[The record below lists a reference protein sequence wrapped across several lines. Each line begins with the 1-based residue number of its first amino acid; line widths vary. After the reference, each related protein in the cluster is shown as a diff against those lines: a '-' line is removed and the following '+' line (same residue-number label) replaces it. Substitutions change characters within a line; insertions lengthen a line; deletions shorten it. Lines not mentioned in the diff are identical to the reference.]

1 MRTSRLSKYS
11 IVKLYQ
17 NAAKMRPAR
26 RRPEVVSNPS
36 LNWTRDYEYPTS
48 FGADSGGS
56 VAVIRMITGQRA
68 SGIRPFSPVSYELS
82 VNGKV
87 VGTFENER
95 KAFGAAEQMLA
106 PQSPESI
113 PDRPVDAALK
123 EASTTM
129 GAALLSGTSELVSKE
144 TAISESKWSQ
154 YQRDIFAFIRDG
166 VGNAIIEAVAG
177 SGKCLGRGTP
187 VMLHDGRVVPVEA
200 VQHGDLLMGPDSQPR
215 RVLSTNTGR
224 GPLYKIV
231 PVKGD
236 PWVCNDVHILT
247 LQGTNRHMGEVK
259 DVALCDLIDH
269 AATTG
274 CRMDRDWKLMRA
286 AVDFPAKEVPVDPY
300 LLGLWIGDG
309 TTSEASITNC
319 EPEIRKYCRDI
330 AARYQTE
337 VVERH
342 DEKDNTWNIRFRM
355 GARGTEECGNRSI
368 PNVLRRFFLDEC
380 VIDGAKSIPANYLT
394 NTREVRLALLAGIID
409 TDGFVQTGTCEV
421 TTVSAVLCEQ
431 ILFLARSLG
440 LAAYTSEKIATIK
453 SIGFTGL
460 YHRITLSGD
469 LAEVP
474 CLVPRRQCAERRQIK
489 RVNCT
494 GFDAI
499 PLGEGEYFGFTLDG
513 DGRFLLGDFT
523 VTHNTTTIME
533 SLNYIP
539 RNKSVLILAF
549 NKSIELELQQRV
561 PEGHNVRI
569 KTLTA
574 FGFTF
579 LRQYWKNKYDKHTF
593 KKRDSDVV
601 QDGIGS
607 NFSVLTRTSQG
618 LSVIKKVSDLVA
630 LCQSY
635 LVSSDDEITAIQN
648 DHAILVDE
656 RGDNT
661 AESWSFDASTDVTF
675 EHKDVLRWVKASLR
689 AQLKQPDLEKT
700 ISFRDMVYVSA
711 MHPEWPSSRT
721 YDFVFVDETQD
732 TDVAQLSLVMRAVK
746 PGGRIICVGD
756 RRQSIYRFRGADDEA
771 MPRMQK
777 RLDAKLLPLSVS
789 YRVTQCSAL
798 EARKIVPKFEV
809 PEGTPPGICA
819 EVTAERMIENW
830 QIGDIV
836 IGRVNAPLISLALIA
851 LSQGKLPLIMGEG
864 DQIQK
869 VLNRVIE
876 DVARNMSFK
885 DRSVEAMEP
894 LIDEWAENERQRV
907 VNRIVQQKI
916 DRKWDEW
923 MVVDERTGEERS
935 NFLDGV
941 EEESD
946 YVFAGIASG
955 SLKDLI
961 RRPDIN
967 SVADLKDFVKKIA
980 PDDED
985 LEGMSKDPEKFKRL
999 RNTRIV
1005 FTSAH
1010 RIKGGEGRRIFVLEE
1025 TFGWGRNGKIGSR
1038 PQTEKEKIQE
1048 QNLWYVAVTRVMHQR
1063 ADEKKGITARD
1074 GEMYYVTRL
1083 DNLVGRLPG
1092 QDFKKK
1098 KKRYTEGRN
1107 YKETEGDR

>member
-26 RRPEVVSNPS
+26 RRPEVVRNPS
-36 LNWTRDYEYPTS
+36 LNWIRDYEYPTS

-177 SGKCLGRGTP
+177 SGK
-187 VMLHDGRVVPVEA
+187 
-200 VQHGDLLMGPDSQPR
+200 
-215 RVLSTNTGR
+215 
-224 GPLYKIV
+224 
-231 PVKGD
+231 
-236 PWVCNDVHILT
+236 
-247 LQGTNRHMGEVK
+247 
-259 DVALCDLIDH
+259 
-269 AATTG
+269 
-274 CRMDRDWKLMRA
+274 
-286 AVDFPAKEVPVDPY
+286 
-300 LLGLWIGDG
+300 
-309 TTSEASITNC
+309 
-319 EPEIRKYCRDI
+319 
-330 AARYQTE
+330 
-337 VVERH
+337 
-342 DEKDNTWNIRFRM
+342 
-355 GARGTEECGNRSI
+355 
-368 PNVLRRFFLDEC
+368 
-380 VIDGAKSIPANYLT
+380 
-394 NTREVRLALLAGIID
+394 
-409 TDGFVQTGTCEV
+409 
-421 TTVSAVLCEQ
+421 
-431 ILFLARSLG
+431 
-440 LAAYTSEKIATIK
+440 
-453 SIGFTGL
+453 
-460 YHRITLSGD
+460 
-469 LAEVP
+469 
-474 CLVPRRQCAERRQIK
+474 
-489 RVNCT
+489 
-494 GFDAI
+494 
-499 PLGEGEYFGFTLDG
+499 
-513 DGRFLLGDFT
+513 
-523 VTHNTTTIME
+523 TTTIME
-533 SLNYIP
+533 SLKYIP

-549 NKSIELELQQRV
+549 NKSIELELRQRV
-561 PEGHNVRI
+561 PEGHNVSV

-579 LRQYWKNKYDKHTF
+579 LRQYWANKYDKHTF
-593 KKRDSDVV
+593 KKRDSDVI

-607 NFSVLTRTSQG
+607 NFDVLTRTSGG
-618 LSVIKKVSDLVA
+618 LKVIKSVSDLVA

-635 LVSSDDEITAIQN
+635 LAESTDEITAIQN
-648 DHAILVDE
+648 DHLVLVDE
-656 RGDNT
+656 ADQT
-661 AESWSFDASTDVTF
+661 AESWSFVADKDKGIKF
-675 EHKDVLRWVKASLR
+675 KHDDVLRWVKASLR
-689 AQLKQPDLEKT
+689 NQLKQPDLDKT

-711 MHPEWPSSRT
+711 MHPEWPSRRL

-732 TDVAQLSLVMRAVK
+732 TDVAQLSLVMRAVR

-777 RLDAKLLPLSVS
+777 RLDAKMLPLSVS

-798 EARKIVPKFEV
+798 EARKIVPAFEV

-819 EVTAERMIENW
+819 EISAGRMIENW

-836 IGRVNAPLISLALIA
+836 IGRINAPILSLALVA
-851 LSQGKLPLIMGEG
+851 LSQGKLPLIMGEA

-876 DVARNMSFK
+876 SVARKMSFK

-894 LIDEWAENERQRV
+894 LIDKWADEERQRV
-907 VNRIVQQKI
+907 TNRVVQWKI
-916 DRKWDEW
+916 DKKWTEYMVEDE
-923 MVVDERTGEERS
+923 VTGKTRS
-935 NFLDGV
+935 NFLNGV
-941 EEESD
+941 EEEPD
-946 YVFAGIASG
+946 YVFAGIASEA
-955 SLKDLI
+955 LKDI
-961 RRPDIN
+961 IQRPDIN
-967 SVADLKDFVKKIA
+967 SIADLKEFIKKIA

-985 LEGMSKDPEKFKRL
+985 LEGMSKDPDKFKRL
-999 RNTRIV
+999 RKTRIV

-1025 TFGWGRNGKIGSR
+1025 TFGWGRKGKIGTRAQS
-1038 PQTEKEKIQE
+1038 EKEEIQE

-1063 ADEKKGITARD
+1063 ADEKKGIPARD
-1074 GEMYYVTRL
+1074 GEMYFVTKL
-1083 DNLVGRLPG
+1083 DNIVGRLPN
-1092 QDFKKK
+1092 QEFKKTTK
-1098 KKRYTEGRN
+1098 KYRDAD
-1107 YKETEGDR
+1107 DRDDRSDDKDNRDMGEL